1 MNVKFRTIVYIDGF
15 NFYYGQLR
23 GTPYKWLDLTKLFN
37 SLLGEENNL
46 IKIKYFTTRVSA
58 KNHDPLIAHRQNA
71 YLRALEVCCPEV
83 ETFFGHFLRHKIF
96 AENAYP
102 PPEKIAIYKTEEKGS
117 DVNLALHLLNDAWLD
132 QYDCAV
138 IVSNDSDLSI
148 ALKMVKEERQKT
160 LGLITP
166 GFPKRRISKE
176 LKRYAD
182 FIKTIRPWILEQSLL
197 PVMIPGTK
205 ISKPDTW

>member
-23 GTPYKWLDLTKLFN
+23 GTPYKWLNLTKLFN
-37 SLLGEENNL
+37 SLLSEENNL

-58 KNHDPLIAHRQNA
+58 SNHDPLIAHRQNA

-83 ETFFGHFLRHKIF
+83 ETFFGHFLRHRIF

-132 QYDCAV
+132 HYDCAV

-148 ALKMVKEERQKT
+148 ALKMVREERQKT

-176 LKRYAD
+176 LKKHAN
-182 FIKTIRPWILEQSLL
+182 FTKIIRPWILEQSLL
-197 PVMIPGTK
+197 PAMIPGTK
-205 ISKPDTW
+205 IRKPYTW